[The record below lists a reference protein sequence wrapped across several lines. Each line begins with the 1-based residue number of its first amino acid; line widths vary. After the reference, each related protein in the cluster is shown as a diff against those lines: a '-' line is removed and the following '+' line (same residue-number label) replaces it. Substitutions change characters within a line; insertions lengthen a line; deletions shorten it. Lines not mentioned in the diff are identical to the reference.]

1 MKKLLSITIVLAT
14 VAGAAHAADFGPN
27 DIQRAID
34 TYRANEL
41 RFTRDFVGRSIE
53 FTWVFRNASSRYFG
67 SGYRVTIGNGSFNG
81 NVDCV
86 VTDQTML
93 DKIVEWNKGQRVK
106 VYGVIKDVTMGDLQL
121 KECNIIAL

>member
-1 MKKLLSITIVLAT
+1 MKKLLITIVLAT
-14 VAGAAHAADFGPN
+14 ITSAAHAADFGPS

-34 TYRANEL
+34 TYGANEL

-53 FTWVFRNASSRYFG
+53 FTWVFRDASSRYFG
-67 SGYRVTIGNGSFNG
+67 SGYRITIGNGSFNG

-86 VTDQTML
+86 ITDPIML

-121 KECNIIAL
+121 KECIITAI